1 VIWRKIS
8 EEEGFADK
16 GMMVGVKIDTRPGVV
31 NCAMTGIMSV
41 IQQLKNELQRVKSSG
56 DAEELKR
63 LKMMYQSVKGAR
75 NAGTH
80 GILAAPNVSGR
91 QFNLWGACA
100 ITTKGQ
106 VILDD
111 TLNMLQKK
119 DIRVTYGD
127 TDGIYLGCS
136 RTIAKIPDFA
146 SALGVKDIPQDIK
159 WLTSPEDAVEA
170 IQQCNKKWQEKLQYP
185 EFELE
190 PEFHD
195 AMVFVKHKNYLIFDE
210 LNGKIQMNTKG
221 NNFKGS
227 DKANIA
233 RIALR
238 EIMMRVLQENPT
250 WYDEEEAR
258 FNLRE
263 SIRRNTRE
271 IVSELDFSKVE
282 IEDLTLIQSVKPA
295 RQYKRN
301 QDGSLST
308 FGKRA
313 KALEELLGDRIKSR
327 GKYRFVITKKPL
339 PGITNPSKSG
349 VKPIDFMYPV
359 DMLADKK
366 QIDLDWY
373 KEMIDNYI
381 QGAFGLARI
390 GETEQTGL
398 DAWM

>member
-1 VIWRKIS
+1 
-8 EEEGFADK
+8 
-16 GMMVGVKIDTRPGVV
+16 
-31 NCAMTGIMSV
+31 
-41 IQQLKNELQRVKSSG
+41 
-56 DAEELKR
+56 
-63 LKMMYQSVKGAR
+63 
-75 NAGTH
+75 
-80 GILAAPNVSGR
+80 
-91 QFNLWGACA
+91 
-100 ITTKGQ
+100 
-106 VILDD
+106 
-111 TLNMLQKK
+111 MLQKK

-136 RTIAKIPDFA
+136 RSVSKIPSFA
-146 SALGVKDIPQDIK
+146 KALGLKEIEDDIG
-159 WLTSPEDAVEA
+159 WLTSPDEAVAA
-170 IQQCNKKWQEKLQYP
+170 IQECNVKWQEKLQYP
-185 EFELE
+185 SFELE

-210 LNGKIQMNTKG
+210 RDGKIRMNTKG

-233 RIALR
+233 RLALYEIMLQVLR
-238 EIMMRVLQENPT
+238 ENPR
-250 WYDEEEAR
+250 WSDEETAR
-258 FNLRE
+258 ENLRE

-271 IVSELDFSKVE
+271 IVSSLDFAHVD
-282 IEDLTLIQSVKPA
+282 IENLTLIQSVKPA

-313 KALEELLGDRIKSR
+313 KALEELLGDRITSR
-327 GKYRFVITKKPL
+327 AKYRFVVTKKAL
-339 PGITNPSKSG
+339 PGISNPSKSG

-359 DMLADKK
+359 DLLQDET

-381 QGAFGLARI
+381 QGAFGLSRL